1 MSSIDSPFLSFTLS
15 GYFASLVFIGLDA
28 CFGWMGHSCGSA
40 WFNGVMVDLIGALIE
55 GGSVGEI
62 VSLVKGGCE
71 IECWMVTDG
80 RNGIGRNGIG
90 EWRFYVSVIV
100 G

>member
-1 MSSIDSPFLSFTLS
+1 
-15 GYFASLVFIGLDA
+15 
-28 CFGWMGHSCGSA
+28 
-40 WFNGVMVDLIGALIE
+40 MVDLIGALIK

-80 RNGIGRNGIG
+80 RNGIG